1 MNSLNRVS
9 ILITNYNKADFIQRF
24 EENLS
29 QLTKHE
35 PEIIIVDDFSVDG
48 SRELL
53 DKFVQKFPE
62 VSLILNHKN
71 LGSAASRNLA
81 LQKATRD
88 FVFFWD
94 IDDQINI
101 DELMHMSE
109 HTFESFA
116 DICKGNFAIL
126 SQKSSLKPSMSPSGY
141 LMASIADN
149 SNNIVEDMGYW
160 RYLYRREFLSCNGI
174 RFLPTLDELRTNVF
188 ILDDVFFLIQVAS
201 TNGRIL
207 NSVNRPPVYLYSASK
222 HTPQSWRNFQNQA
235 SSFAEASIVCYR
247 HMQQNSSFSLD
258 TAAPL
263 LLQKSISHMNY
274 LQLSQWKN
282 SIVNFI
288 KLTYLLKL
296 DRKMQLRLTLTTL
309 LKSIKNSISNLI
321 HKQDS

>member
-1 MNSLNRVS
+1 MSSLNRVS

-24 EENLS
+24 EENLG

-53 DKFVQKFPE
+53 YKFVQKFPE

-71 LGSAASRNLA
+71 LGSAASRNIA

-101 DELMHMSE
+101 DELTHMSE
-109 HTFESFA
+109 HTFETYA
-116 DICKGNFAIL
+116 DICKGNFATI
-126 SQKSSLKPSMSPSGY
+126 SQKPSLKPSMSSSGY

-160 RYLYRREFLSCNGI
+160 RYLYRREFLSCNDI
-174 RFLPTLDELRTNVF
+174 RFLPTLDQLRTNVF

-247 HMQQNSSFSLD
+247 HMQQNTSFSLD

-296 DRKMQLRLTLTTL
+296 DRNMQLRLTLATL